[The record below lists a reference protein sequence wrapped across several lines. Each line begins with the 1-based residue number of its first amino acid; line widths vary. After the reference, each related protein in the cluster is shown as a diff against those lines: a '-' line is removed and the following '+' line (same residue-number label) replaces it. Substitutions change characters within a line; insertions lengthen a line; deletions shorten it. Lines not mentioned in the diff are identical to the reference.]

1 MLVSIG
7 CLNQVVL
14 RWWTPRGAEGGAG
27 GCSGPLWRVT
37 PADVA
42 SRPSACLVNFL
53 LNGRSVTLE
62 MPRYE
67 VKPFHNQ
74 MRYIFLLIYLWDDK
88 FTLVT

>member
-1 MLVSIG
+1 MLVAIG
-7 CLNQVVL
+7 CSNQVVL

-67 VKPFHNQ
+67 VNLFIIN
-74 MRYIFLLIYLWDDK
+74 RAIFFLFIYLRDDN